1 MPTAERKPKPSK
13 ATRARSTAGTDEVMK
28 NSKTPSVDVQP
39 PAKEWGDVIENL
51 PELVAEVER
60 THRLTF
66 EQKYFIVT
74 CLAEFM
80 TNTEINEQLR
90 DVFGIQVSRQL
101 LSYYNPLTAN
111 GSKMNSEWRV
121 LFQEKRNEFLQR
133 MNNIGV
139 SQLPVRLRRIE
150 RAYER
155 AIQRGNDK
163 FALDCLRQA
172 AEECGE
178 KYTNTQNHTVKTDE
192 REVLAQLLGV
202 PLSELPETPGA
213 DLRPISKEN
222 NKFANKGGH

>member
-1 MPTAERKPKPSK
+1 MSIPESKPKSSK
-13 ATRARSTAGTDEVMK
+13 GKSARSKVGMGVVAKNGK
-28 NSKTPSVDVQP
+28 NSPVDVQ
-39 PAKEWGDVIENL
+39 ATVKEWGDVVENL
-51 PELVAEVER
+51 PESVAEVER

-66 EQKYFIVT
+66 DQKYFIVT

-101 LSYYNPLTAN
+101 LNYYNPLTAN
-111 GSKMNSEWRV
+111 GSKMNSEWKA
-121 LFQEKRNEFLQR
+121 LFQQKRSEFLQR

-172 AEECGE
+172 AEECGG
-178 KYTNTQNHTVKTDE
+178 KYTNTQNMNVKTDE
-192 REVLAQLLGV
+192 RAALASLLGV
-202 PLSELPETPGA
+202 SIESLPERPGD
-213 DLRPISKEN
+213 DLRLPMP
-222 NKFANKGGH
+222 NKKKVGAH